1 MTDDSKII
9 EKRFNE
15 LYGRAYDKYYT
26 TYTEF
31 LNLEEQS
38 ILAQSCLP
46 CVTFGGYDS
55 AERVVAAFGED
66 ISTEDFPIVCVCI
79 KPTAQKFADKLSH
92 RDFLGALINL
102 GIKRELLG
110 DIIIDGNCGYLFCL
124 EKIGTYIAD
133 NLTRV
138 KHTTIKAELTDSL
151 PSLAAIQPEVQELII
166 ASLRLDVL
174 IAAVYKLSRKE
185 ASLLFQQGK
194 VFVNSRQTTNSS
206 YTAKENDI
214 FSVRGFGRFQ
224 YISTI
229 RTTKKDRMVVEL
241 KIYR

>member
-1 MTDDSKII
+1 MTDNKKII

-15 LYGRAYDKYYT
+15 LHGRAFDKHYT
-26 TYTEF
+26 TFTEF

-38 ILAQSCLP
+38 VLAESYLP
-46 CVTFGGYDS
+46 CVTFGGYDNS
-55 AERVVAAFGED
+55 QRVVAAFGEN
-66 ISTEDFPIVCVCI
+66 ISTDDFPIVCVCL

-92 RDFLGALINL
+92 RDFLGALMNL

-110 DIIIDGNCGYLFCL
+110 DIIIEGNCGYLFCL
-124 EKIGTYIAD
+124 EKIGKYIAD
-133 NLTRV
+133 NLTKV
-138 KHTTIKAELTDSL
+138 KHTTIKAELKDGL
-151 PSLAAIQPEVQELII
+151 PALAAVQPEAQELIV

-174 IAAVYKLSRKE
+174 IAAVYRLSRKE

-206 YTAKENDI
+206 YTAKENDV
-214 FSVRGFGRFQ
+214 FSVRGFGKFQ
-224 YISTI
+224 YISPI